1 MAVAGGFARAGRLPF
16 VDDQEIAMTTR
27 TAVHSRYS
35 SAVVNANGTSN
46 VVIAGVAGKTIRVH
60 GFDITLASAQ
70 ALTIKDGTTPLTGPM
85 TLQTYQKPK
94 DPDPH
99 FETSSG
105 NDLHFDLGVGAQMSG
120 IIWYVQS

>member
-1 MAVAGGFARAGRLPF
+1 MRLHFLESDRERSLYRPVGGSLQG
-16 VDDQEIAMTTR
+16 
-27 TAVHSRYS
+27 YS

-46 VVIAGVAGKTIRVH
+46 VVIAGVAGKTVRVH

-70 ALTIKDGTTPLTGPM
+70 ALTIKDGATPLTGPM

-99 FETSSG
+99 FETSPG